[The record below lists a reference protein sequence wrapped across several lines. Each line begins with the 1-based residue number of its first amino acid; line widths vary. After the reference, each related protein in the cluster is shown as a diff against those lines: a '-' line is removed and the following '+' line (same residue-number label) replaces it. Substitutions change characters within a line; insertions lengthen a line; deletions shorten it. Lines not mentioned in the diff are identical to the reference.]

1 VGSAPRLIEIRP
13 LDDAGRAI
21 VVERW
26 GDVLVRRGEA
36 IDVTGL
42 PGFAAWIGGERAGV
56 LTYAVRGDECEVVTL
71 ESLLPRRGAGRA
83 LMDAARDAAVA
94 ARCRRLWLVT
104 TNDNVGALGF
114 YQRWGLDLCAFRR
127 DAVNEARRTL
137 KPSIA
142 VRDEHGVPIAHELE
156 LELLLAPDVQDP
168 HGA

>member
-1 VGSAPRLIEIRP
+1 VGGATGLIAVRP
-13 LDDAGRAI
+13 LADADRALVI
-21 VVERW
+21 EHWGAVV
-26 GDVLVRRGEA
+26 VRRGEA
-36 IDVTGL
+36 VDVTTL
-42 PGFAAWIGGERAGV
+42 PGFAAWIGGERAGL

-83 LMDAARDAAVA
+83 LMDAARGAAVA
-94 ARCRRLWLVT
+94 AGCRRLWLVT

-127 DAVNEARRTL
+127 GAVDESRRTL

-156 LELLLAPDVQDP
+156 LELLLAPDV
-168 HGA
+168 